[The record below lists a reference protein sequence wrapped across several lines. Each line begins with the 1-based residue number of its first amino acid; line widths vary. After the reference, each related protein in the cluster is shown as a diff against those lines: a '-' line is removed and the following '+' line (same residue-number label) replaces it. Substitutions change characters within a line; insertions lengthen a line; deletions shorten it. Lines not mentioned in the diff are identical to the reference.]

1 MLWHSTTSWHIRRYA
16 HRLFVLQ
23 FLSVLFDL
31 ILGIRKL
38 LTAVDDLIV
47 IRFAPCAF
55 MVLAFFTDFLII
67 WLDLELIR
75 DIWFIVKHTINAR
88 RDYVICAEKFELI
101 ISTHTPHA
109 RRDMQTVYLTAYRK
123 VFQLTRLMRGVTEVK
138 DRIKHAFKIS
148 THTPHARRDG
158 SSSGR
163 PLSNPNFNSHASC
176 EAWRSAVDTTS
187 RPTTLSTHTPHA
199 RRDRRVRRGVSAEAI
214 STHTPHA
221 RRDRIATARR
231 QLLPISTHTP
241 HARRDGSEQLIVA
254 AAIVFQLTR
263 LMRGVTRSRKEYR
276 R

>member
-109 RRDMQTVYLTAYRK
+109 RRD
-123 VFQLTRLMRGVTEVK
+123 
-138 DRIKHAFKIS
+138 
-148 THTPHARRDG
+148 G

-187 RPTTLSTHTPHA
+187 RPTTISTHTPHA

-221 RRDRIATARR
+221 RRDSPTPALRA
-231 QLLPISTHTP
+231 LLNISTHTP
-241 HARRDGSEQLIVA
+241 HARRDIGNIKVMGEWKDFNSHASCEA
-254 AAIVFQLTR
+254 WPF
-263 LMRGVTRSRKEYR
+263 SRIGDAVV
-276 R
+276 

>member
-1 MLWHSTTSWHIRRYA
+1 M
-16 HRLFVLQ
+16 
-23 FLSVLFDL
+23 

-176 EAWRSAVDTTS
+176 EAWRRCFVWSCGTQTFQLT
-187 RPTTLSTHTPHA
+187 RLM
-199 RRDRRVRRGVSAEAI
+199 RGVTDMLWDLCRSWSI

-221 RRDRIATARR
+221 RRDPFVRR
-231 QLLPISTHTP
+231 N
-241 HARRDGSEQLIVA
+241 
-254 AAIVFQLTR
+254 
-263 LMRGVTRSRKEYR
+263 
-276 R
+276 

>member
-55 MVLAFFTDFLII
+55 MVLAFFKDFLII

-123 VFQLTRLMRGVTEVK
+123 VFQLTRLMRGVTAECGA
-138 DRIKHAFKIS
+138 AF
-148 THTPHARRDG
+148 PPRR
-158 SSSGR
+158 
-163 PLSNPNFNSHASC
+163 
-176 EAWRSAVDTTS
+176 
-187 RPTTLSTHTPHA
+187 
-199 RRDRRVRRGVSAEAI
+199 
-214 STHTPHA
+214 
-221 RRDRIATARR
+221 
-231 QLLPISTHTP
+231 
-241 HARRDGSEQLIVA
+241 
-254 AAIVFQLTR
+254 FQLTR
-263 LMRGVTRSRKEYR
+263 LMRGVTAPPPRSAHCWIFQLTRLMR
-276 R
+276 GVTV